1 MARDGR
7 SYADALAEAQQL
19 GYAEADPTEDVGG
32 ADAAAKLAILAS
44 LAFHRHLHIDD
55 VPFEGIDTL
64 HDDDVAFANEL
75 GYAVKLLA
83 HARLSAEGIA
93 ASVGPVL
100 VPHEHPLAR
109 VSGSFNAVMLRGR
122 EIREITLQGP
132 GAGGAETATAVIGD
146 LLSVLGRARGEVGTA
161 FRELPLEPR
170 EQRAQPALR
179 ASRGHRP
186 ARRPGPHRRALRRSR
201 HLARRDDPAAAP
213 RRSGLARLPH
223 PPGLGGE
230 RTLRRGRDRNARLL
244 PRPAARPARARR
256 VSANQ
261 GLLQSGD
268 GRRLLA
274 AQLFDSLGAGVGL
287 VALPWLV
294 LDAGGDASTA
304 GLVAVF
310 GLVPYVLFGLFA
322 GVTGDRR
329 SRRA

>member
-1 MARDGR
+1 M
-7 SYADALAEAQQL
+7 
-19 GYAEADPTEDVGG
+19 
-32 ADAAAKLAILAS
+32 
-44 LAFHRHLHIDD
+44 
-55 VPFEGIDTL
+55 PFEGIDTL

-83 HARLSAEGIA
+83 HARVSDDGIA
-93 ASVGPVL
+93 ASVAPVL

-146 LLSVLGRARGEVGTA
+146 LLSVLGPRADGEVGTA
-161 FRELPLEPR
+161 FRELPLEP
-170 EQRAQPALR
+170 P
-179 ASRGHRP
+179 SS
-186 ARRPGPHRRALRRSR
+186 ARSPLYVHLEVTDRPGV
-201 HLARRDDPAAAP
+201 LARIAARFGDRGISLGAMIQRPHAGRP
-213 RRSGLARLPH
+213 RLARLPH
-223 PPGLGGE
+223 APGLGGE
-230 RTLRRGRDRNARLL
+230 RPRRRGRDRNARLL

-256 VSANQ
+256 VSASE

-304 GLVAVF
+304 GPGRRLRPRPV
-310 GLVPYVLFGLFA
+310 
-322 GVTGDRR
+322 RR
-329 SRRA
+329 SSGSSPASRAIAAAAGA